1 VFFKLGWRN
10 IWRNPR
16 RTIIVAS
23 SIAVGLAGCAVSM
36 AIQLGMMSQ
45 MVDTAIATGLGHV
58 QIHAPGWDEQPE
70 LELNLPAGAEDLA
83 PLLENDEDILAWAP
97 RVRGD
102 GLVASPRSSAGVAIM
117 GVDPQREGDVSLV
130 EAHLTSGAWFDGSR
144 KILIGEALARRLRV
158 GLGDKVV
165 VTGQDL
171 EGELTGQAYR
181 VGGLFRTPVRELDE
195 GTALLPIHQA
205 QELFG
210 LGDAVSELVVIAVSR
225 DRVDAIGARLSREV
239 GRRGEVRT
247 WGELE
252 PMLVYMVQ
260 SFDSMAWITYAAVF
274 VAMAFGIA
282 NVLMMAV
289 FERLREIGVMR
300 AIGISRRRVIA
311 LVVYEST
318 LLTILGLLAGAA
330 LTALGLFVF
339 RDGIDIGRYAS
350 ELDAYG
356 IGTKLVPLWRREDA
370 TLPVVIATVTA
381 ILASFWPAVRA
392 ARTPPAEA
400 LRGH

>member
-1 VFFKLGWRN
+1 MFLKLGWRN

-16 RTIIVAS
+16 RTLIVAS
-23 SIAVGLAGCAVSM
+23 SIAVGLAGCALSM
-36 AIQLGMMSQ
+36 AIQLGMMSE

-70 LELNLPAGAEDLA
+70 LEISLPAGGGALQ
-83 PLLENDEDILAWAP
+83 PLLESDEDVLAWAP
-97 RVRGD
+97 RIRGQ
-102 GLVASPRSSAGVAIM
+102 GLVASPRASVGVGIL
-117 GVDPQREGDVSLV
+117 GIDVEREAEVSLI
-130 EAHLTSGAWFDGSR
+130 ASHLTAGEWFAGER
-144 KILIGEALARRLRV
+144 RIVIGEALARRLDV
-158 GLGDKVV
+158 ELGDKIV

-171 EGELTGQAYR
+171 GGELTGQAYR
-181 VGGLFRTPVRELDE
+181 VGGLFRTPSRELDE
-195 GTALLPIHQA
+195 GTVLLPMSRA

-210 LGDAVSELVVIAVSR
+210 LGDAVSEIVVVTRSR
-225 DRVDAIGARLSREV
+225 DLVDAFGARLKAAV
-239 GRRGEVRT
+239 GERGEVRT
-247 WGELE
+247 WGQLE

-274 VAMAFGIA
+274 IAMAFGIA
-282 NVLMMAV
+282 NVLLMAV

-318 LLTILGLLAGAA
+318 LLTALGLLSGAL
-330 LTALGLFVF
+330 LTAAGLWAL
-339 RDGIDIGRYAS
+339 RDGIDISPWAS

-356 IGTKLVPLWRREDA
+356 IGTRLVPLWRRSDT
-370 TLPVVIATVTA
+370 TLPVLIATVTA
-381 ILASFWPAVRA
+381 ICASFWPALRA
-392 ARTPPAEA
+392 ARTAPAEA

>member
-1 VFFKLGWRN
+1 V
-10 IWRNPR
+10 
-16 RTIIVAS
+16 
-23 SIAVGLAGCAVSM
+23 AVGLAGCALSM

-58 QIHAPGWDEQPE
+58 QIHAVGWDEQPE
-70 LELNLPAGAEDLA
+70 LELRLPAGGRDLA
-83 PLLENDEDILAWAP
+83 GLLDADDDVVAWAP
-97 RVRGD
+97 RIRGD
-102 GLVASPRSSAGVAIM
+102 GLVASPRSSVGVSIL
-117 GVDPQREGDVSLV
+117 GVDPKREVDVSLI
-130 EAHLTSGAWFDGSR
+130 AGHLTEGTWLTGPR
-144 KILIGEALARRLRV
+144 TIVMGEALARRLQV

-165 VTGQDL
+165 VSGQDL
-171 EGELTGQAYR
+171 DGELTGQAYR

-195 GTALLPIHQA
+195 GAAILPMQRA

-210 LGDAVSELVVIAVSR
+210 LGDAVSELVVIVRSR
-225 DRVDAIGARLSREV
+225 DRVDGVAARLSGEV

-247 WGELE
+247 WGQLE

-260 SFDSMAWITYAAVF
+260 SFESMAWISYAAVF

-311 LVVYEST
+311 MVVYESV
-318 LLTILGLLAGAA
+318 LLTILGLVAGAV
-330 LTALGLFVF
+330 LTALGLVAL
-339 RDGIDIGRYAS
+339 RDGIDIGRFAG

-356 IGTKLVPLWRREDA
+356 IGTRIVPVWRGGDA
-370 TLPVVIATVTA
+370 TGPILIATVTA
-381 ILASFWPAVRA
+381 VLASFWPAVRA
-392 ARTPPAEA
+392 ARTAPAEA